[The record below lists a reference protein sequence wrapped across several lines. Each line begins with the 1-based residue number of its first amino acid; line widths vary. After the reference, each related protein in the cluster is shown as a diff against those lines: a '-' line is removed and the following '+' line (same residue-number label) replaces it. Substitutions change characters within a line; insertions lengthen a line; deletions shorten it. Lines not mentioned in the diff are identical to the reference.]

1 MNYSLIWLTIL
12 MLGFGQIFFYFMV
25 YHLNKR
31 IDRLES
37 AISGLIL
44 LRLKSIKEGLREK
57 LVAELGEDVISS
69 IEKKLKEGVDN
80 ERESKV

>member
-12 MLGFGQIFFYFMV
+12 MLGLGQMFFCCLVFL
-25 YHLNKR
+25 LNKR
-31 IDRLES
+31 IDSLES

-44 LRLKSIKEGLREK
+44 LRLKSIKESLREK
-57 LVAELGEDVISS
+57 LVAELGEDVISRM
-69 IEKKLKEGVDN
+69 EKKLKEEVDN

>member
-12 MLGFGQIFFYFMV
+12 MLGFGQMFFCCLVFL
-25 YHLNKR
+25 LNKR

-57 LVAELGEDVISS
+57 LVANLGEDLVSS
-69 IEKKLKEGVDN
+69 IEKKLEEEVSN